1 MKFYISPN
9 LFQRQTYLHHGCQIV
24 SNCSNN
30 IVVVSFG
37 FLYRDVCSLYRQDQ
51 EVCAAI
57 LCSLLPSI
65 RCLTP
70 PVSEQEDEMAHIK
83 GALLK
88 VISGFW

>member
-1 MKFYISPN
+1 
-9 LFQRQTYLHHGCQIV
+9 
-24 SNCSNN
+24 
-30 IVVVSFG
+30 
-37 FLYRDVCSLYRQDQ
+37 DVCSLYRQDQ

-65 RCLTP
+65 RCLGRTP

-88 VISGFW
+88 VISGF